1 MSSAAHAAAMATAMD
16 MRPGLQQ
23 QGLLPRSSRA
33 NAALLAL
40 LEALEWRGDAGAV
53 AEILSIYPRHL
64 HWRDL
69 ANVVRALGY
78 GSDERRIRLNALRAS
93 DLPCLFL
100 PDDAREAPLLVVQ
113 AMKGEL
119 LVRSLEDDH
128 VQPIATSPA
137 KGRAMHFY
145 PAENQTTEARAGQW
159 FRGALQRFRGQLR
172 DALLLGLCINLL
184 GLSVPLFT
192 MLVYDRVIAGRNL
205 DTLGYLLVGVCI
217 ALLGEGMLRALR
229 GASLAW
235 FGVRMNHLIGIA
247 MFQRLLSIE
256 PLSIE
261 RAPPAAQLVRTKA
274 MESVRDFLTGQGFI
288 LFIEF
293 PFIPLLLL
301 VLLAAAP
308 MMALAC
314 FVTAVLLCG
323 LLATQLRAVRQSA
336 QRSARAMAQRHRDA
350 LEIFSKLETLRMHG
364 LSDALYARFCNSNR
378 RALHA
383 GGEVAWRMHVIEH
396 LVLATGMLG
405 GMVTLAVGVHL
416 VWQGALSPGGL
427 IACMIVAWRVV
438 MPMQQIAAIA
448 PRLEQ
453 VNGGIQQLEQL
464 LALSPEREQAS
475 DTASAHRLRGQVE
488 LVNVAMRYPRQL
500 DAVFAGLSLSIAPG
514 EIVAIA
520 GANGSGKSSVLKLVN
535 GMYKQAAGSI
545 RLDGVDIR
553 QLDPLGLRRGITYIP
568 QSVALFAGTVRDQLT
583 LADPLASDEQI
594 QQALEKAEA
603 LAEVM
608 ALPEGLQTVVGTQGM
623 QLPPLLAFK
632 LSLARAYV
640 ALKPLILCD
649 ELPYALLNTSAGEAF
664 KRQLMRLKGRHTILL
679 VAHTSDL
686 VQLADQAV
694 YLRQNRRPVVGR
706 PNDILPMML
715 EHDHDAFA

>member
-1 MSSAAHAAAMATAMD
+1 MNSHATSAMD
-16 MRPGLQQ
+16 LRPLLQQ
-23 QGLLPRSSRA
+23 QGLLPRGTSRA
-33 NAALLAL
+33 NASLLAL
-40 LEALEWRGDAGAV
+40 LEALGWNGDARAL
-53 AEILSIYPRHL
+53 AELLQVQPRQL
-64 HWRDL
+64 QWRDL

-78 GSDERRIRLNALRAS
+78 GSDERRARLRDVHES
-93 DLPCLFL
+93 DMPCLFL
-100 PDDAREAPLLVVQ
+100 PDDKREIPLLVLQ
-113 AMKGEL
+113 AMDGAL
-119 LVRSLEDDH
+119 LTRTLEDDH
-128 VQPIATSPA
+128 VQPVPRS
-137 KGRAMHFY
+137 AMPGTVMRFFE
-145 PAENQTTEARAGQW
+145 AENPALETRAGQW
-159 FRGALQRFRGQLR
+159 FRGTLQRFRGQLR
-172 DALLLGLCINLL
+172 DVLMLGLCINLL

-205 DTLGYLLVGVCI
+205 DTLYYLLAGVAI
-217 ALLGEGMLRALR
+217 ALLGEGLLRALR

-235 FGVRMNHLIGIA
+235 FGVRMNHLIAIA
-247 MFQRLLSIE
+247 MFQRLLSID

-261 RAPPAAQLVRTKA
+261 RAPPAAQLVRAKA

-314 FVTAVLLCG
+314 FITALLLCG
-323 LLATQLRAVRQSA
+323 LLGSQLRAVRQSA

-350 LEIFSKLETLRMHG
+350 LEIFTKLETLRSNG
-364 LSDALYARFCNSNR
+364 LSDALYARFCDSNR
-378 RALHA
+378 RALRA
-383 GGEVAWRMHVIEH
+383 SNEVVWRMQVIEH

-405 GMVTLAVGVHL
+405 GLLTLAVGVEQ
-416 VWQGALSPGGL
+416 VWQGGLTPGGL
-427 IACMIVAWRVV
+427 IACMIIAWRVV

-464 LALSPEREQAS
+464 LALPPEREQAS
-475 DTASAHRLRGQVE
+475 DTATTHRLRGQVE

-514 EIVAIA
+514 EMVAIA

-553 QLDPLGLRRGITYIP
+553 QLDPLGLRRGISYIP
-568 QSVALFAGTVRDQLT
+568 QSVALFNGTVRENLM
-583 LADPLASDEQI
+583 LAAPLAHETDLLE
-594 QQALEKAEA
+594 ALERAEA

-608 ALPEGLQTVVGTQGM
+608 ELPEGLDTPIGAHGL
-623 QLPPLLAFK
+623 QLPQVLAFK
-632 LSLARAYV
+632 LGLARAYMD
-640 ALKPLILCD
+640 LKPLVLCD
-649 ELPYALLNTSAGEAF
+649 ELPYALLNTQAGDAF

-686 VQLADQAV
+686 VKLADQAM
-694 YLRQNRRPVVGR
+694 YLRLNRRPVVGR
-706 PNDILPMML
+706 PDDILPLML
-715 EHDHDAFA
+715 EHDYDAIA